1 MCSVLPMKGRKMLL
15 TLFNES
21 FVGVSVVYN
30 KKAVTLQ
37 RPPQRETKKTYYKP
51 FKKPIMARQRTSA
64 RTSAQETTTSANVLT
79 LQVTND
85 NFAAIREALKEGK
98 QVRVND
104 KVNLTG
110 YIANT
115 ETISA
120 NGRKVRTPFYY
131 VGEDD
136 KKYTSYQLKAVLGI
150 EPETKG
156 ERKKET
162 FSSLYERLSLMADE
176 ATEEELQT
184 AASFFAEKA
193 EEKRRQAAKAIEE
206 EKKTLIERLKALG
219 VTI

>member
-1 MCSVLPMKGRKMLL
+1 MS
-15 TLFNES
+15 
-21 FVGVSVVYN
+21 
-30 KKAVTLQ
+30 
-37 RPPQRETKKTYYKP
+37 
-51 FKKPIMARQRTSA
+51 RQAKNAANNAASEDT
-64 RTSAQETTTSANVLT
+64 QSANVQSFVT
-79 LQVTND
+79 LSVTNE
-85 NFAAIREALKEGK
+85 NFQVIRESLKGGQ

-115 ETISA
+115 ESISA

-184 AASFFAEKA
+184 AATFFTQKV
-193 EEKRRQAAKAIEE
+193 EEKRRAAEQAREDEKAK
-206 EKKTLIERLKALG
+206 LIARLAELG

>member
-1 MCSVLPMKGRKMLL
+1 MS
-15 TLFNES
+15 
-21 FVGVSVVYN
+21 
-30 KKAVTLQ
+30 
-37 RPPQRETKKTYYKP
+37 REAKNAANNA
-51 FKKPIMARQRTSA
+51 ARENTQSA
-64 RTSAQETTTSANVLT
+64 TT
-79 LQVTND
+79 LQVTNE

-115 ETISA
+115 ESISA

-131 VGEDD
+131 VGEDN
-136 KKYTSYQLKAVLGI
+136 KKYTSYQLKSVLGI

-162 FSSLYERLSLMADE
+162 FSSLYERISLMAEE

-184 AASFFAEKA
+184 AASFFAEEA
-193 EEKRRQAAKAIEE
+193 EEKRRQAEQAREDEKAKLLA
-206 EKKTLIERLKALG
+206 RLAELG

>member
-1 MCSVLPMKGRKMLL
+1 
-15 TLFNES
+15 
-21 FVGVSVVYN
+21 
-30 KKAVTLQ
+30 
-37 RPPQRETKKTYYKP
+37 
-51 FKKPIMARQRTSA
+51 MART
-64 RTSAQETTTSANVLT
+64 RTSAQETTTSANVQSFVALS
-79 LQVTND
+79 VSNE
-85 NFAAIREALKEGK
+85 NFQLVRETLKEGK

-115 ETISA
+115 ESISA

-131 VGEDD
+131 VGEGG

-162 FSSLYERLSLMADE
+162 FASLYERLSLMAEE

-184 AASFFAEKA
+184 AANFFAEKA
-193 EEKRRQAAKAIEE
+193 EAKRAAAEQAREDEKTKLLA
-206 EKKTLIERLKALG
+206 RLAELG
-219 VTI
+219 VTL

>member
-1 MCSVLPMKGRKMLL
+1 MTQRGRR
-15 TLFNES
+15 
-21 FVGVSVVYN
+21 
-30 KKAVTLQ
+30 AQ
-37 RPPQRETKKTYYKP
+37 
-51 FKKPIMARQRTSA
+51 SA
-64 RTSAQETTTSANVLT
+64 SENTTNATT
-79 LQVTND
+79 LQVTNE

-98 QVRVND
+98 
-104 KVNLTG
+104 KVNVNGKIDLTG

-131 VGEDD
+131 VGEGE

-162 FSSLYERLSLMADE
+162 FASLYERLSLMADE

-184 AASFFAEKA
+184 AATFFTQKA
-193 EEKRRQAAKAIEE
+193 EEKRRQAAEAIEE

>member
-1 MCSVLPMKGRKMLL
+1 
-15 TLFNES
+15 
-21 FVGVSVVYN
+21 
-30 KKAVTLQ
+30 
-37 RPPQRETKKTYYKP
+37 
-51 FKKPIMARQRTSA
+51 MARTRTSA
-64 RTSAQETTTSANVLT
+64 RTSAQETTTNANVIA
-79 LQVTND
+79 LQVSNE
-85 NFAAIREALKEGK
+85 NFQVIRESLKEGK
-98 QVRVND
+98 QVNVNG
-104 KVNLTG
+104 KVSLTG

-131 VGEDD
+131 VGEED

-162 FSSLYERLSLMADE
+162 FSSLYERLSLMSDE

-184 AASFFAEKA
+184 AATFFSQKA
-193 EEKRRQAAKAIEE
+193 EEKRRKAEQAREE
-206 EKKTLIERLKALG
+206 EKNKLLARLAELG

>member
-1 MCSVLPMKGRKMLL
+1 MS
-15 TLFNES
+15 
-21 FVGVSVVYN
+21 
-30 KKAVTLQ
+30 
-37 RPPQRETKKTYYKP
+37 
-51 FKKPIMARQRTSA
+51 RQRKNAANNAVSENT
-64 RTSAQETTTSANVLT
+64 QSANVQSYVT
-79 LQVTND
+79 LSVTNE
-85 NFAAIREALKEGK
+85 NFQVIRESLKEGK

-104 KVNLTG
+104 KVSLTG

-131 VGEDD
+131 VGEGE

-162 FSSLYERLSLMADE
+162 FSSLYERLSLMAEE

-184 AASFFAEKA
+184 ASTFFAEKA
-193 EEKRRQAAKAIEE
+193 EEKRRAAEQARED
-206 EKKTLIERLKALG
+206 EKTKLLARLAELG
-219 VTI
+219 VTL

>member
-1 MCSVLPMKGRKMLL
+1 
-15 TLFNES
+15 
-21 FVGVSVVYN
+21 
-30 KKAVTLQ
+30 
-37 RPPQRETKKTYYKP
+37 
-51 FKKPIMARQRTSA
+51 MARRPKNAANNAASENTQ
-64 RTSAQETTTSANVLT
+64 SANVQSFVT
-79 LQVTND
+79 LSVSNENFQV
-85 NFAAIREALKEGK
+85 IRECLKGGN

-131 VGEDD
+131 VGEDN
-136 KKYTSYQLKAVLGI
+136 KKYTSYQLKNVLGI

-162 FSSLYERLSLMADE
+162 FASLYERLSLMADE

-184 AASFFAEKA
+184 AATFFTQRA
-193 EEKRRQAAKAIEE
+193 EEKRRAAEQARED
-206 EKKTLIERLKALG
+206 EKTKLLARLAELG
-219 VTI
+219 VTLK

>member
-1 MCSVLPMKGRKMLL
+1 MS
-15 TLFNES
+15 
-21 FVGVSVVYN
+21 
-30 KKAVTLQ
+30 
-37 RPPQRETKKTYYKP
+37 
-51 FKKPIMARQRTSA
+51 RQRTSA
-64 RTSAQETTTSANVLT
+64 QSAQENTQSANVQSFVT
-79 LQVTND
+79 LSVTNE
-85 NFAAIREALKEGK
+85 NFQVIRECLKGGQ

-131 VGEDD
+131 VGEGD

-162 FSSLYERLSLMADE
+162 FSSLYERLSLMAEE

-184 AASFFAEKA
+184 AANFFAEKA
-193 EEKRRQAAKAIEE
+193 EAKRAAAEQAREDEKAKLLA
-206 EKKTLIERLKALG
+206 RLAELG

>member
-1 MCSVLPMKGRKMLL
+1 MSR
-15 TLFNES
+15 
-21 FVGVSVVYN
+21 
-30 KKAVTLQ
+30 
-37 RPPQRETKKTYYKP
+37 RPKNAANNAASENTQ
-51 FKKPIMARQRTSA
+51 
-64 RTSAQETTTSANVLT
+64 SANVLT
-79 LQVTND
+79 LQVTNE

-104 KVNLTG
+104 KVSLTG

-120 NGRKVRTPFYY
+120 NGRKVWTPFYY

-184 AASFFAEKA
+184 AASFFADKA
-193 EEKRRQAAKAIEE
+193 EAKRAAAAQAREE
-206 EKKTLIERLKALG
+206 EKTKLLARLAELG
-219 VTI
+219 VTLK

>member
-1 MCSVLPMKGRKMLL
+1 MPR
-15 TLFNES
+15 T
-21 FVGVSVVYN
+21 
-30 KKAVTLQ
+30 
-37 RPPQRETKKTYYKP
+37 
-51 FKKPIMARQRTSA
+51 RTSA
-64 RTSAQETTTSANVLT
+64 RTSAQETTTNAIT
-79 LQVTND
+79 LQVTNE
-85 NFAAIREALKEGK
+85 NFASIREALKEGK
-98 QVRVND
+98 KVNVNG

-131 VGEDD
+131 VGEDN
-136 KKYTSYQLKAVLGI
+136 KKYTSYQLKNVLGI

-162 FSSLYERLSLMADE
+162 FAGLYERLTLMAEE

-184 AASFFAEKA
+184 AATFFAQKA
-193 EEKRRQAAKAIEE
+193 EEKRRQAAEAIEE
-206 EKKTLIERLKALG
+206 EKKKLIERLKALG

>member
-1 MCSVLPMKGRKMLL
+1 MS
-15 TLFNES
+15 
-21 FVGVSVVYN
+21 
-30 KKAVTLQ
+30 
-37 RPPQRETKKTYYKP
+37 
-51 FKKPIMARQRTSA
+51 RQRTSA
-64 RTSAQETTTSANVLT
+64 QSAQENTQSANTQSAQENTQSANVLS
-79 LQVTND
+79 LQVTNE

-98 QVRVND
+98 QVNANG
-104 KVNLTG
+104 KITLTG

-131 VGEDD
+131 VGEDE

-162 FSSLYERLSLMADE
+162 FASLYERLSLMADE

-193 EEKRRQAAKAIEE
+193 EAKRAAAAAAIEE

-219 VTI
+219 VTLK

>member
-1 MCSVLPMKGRKMLL
+1 
-15 TLFNES
+15 
-21 FVGVSVVYN
+21 
-30 KKAVTLQ
+30 
-37 RPPQRETKKTYYKP
+37 
-51 FKKPIMARQRTSA
+51 MARTRTSA
-64 RTSAQETTTSANVLT
+64 RTSAQETTTNAIE
-79 LQVTND
+79 LQVTNE

-98 QVRVND
+98 KVHVNG

-131 VGEDD
+131 VGEND
-136 KKYTSYQLKAVLGI
+136 KKYTSYQLKSVLGI

-162 FSSLYERLSLMADE
+162 FANLYERLSLMSDE

-184 AASFFAEKA
+184 AASFFADKA
-193 EEKRRQAAKAIEE
+193 EAKRAAAEQAREE
-206 EKKTLIERLKALG
+206 EKTKLLARLAELG

>member
-1 MCSVLPMKGRKMLL
+1 
-15 TLFNES
+15 
-21 FVGVSVVYN
+21 
-30 KKAVTLQ
+30 
-37 RPPQRETKKTYYKP
+37 
-51 FKKPIMARQRTSA
+51 MARQRTSA
-64 RTSAQETTTSANVLT
+64 RTSANETTTNANVLS
-79 LQVTND
+79 LQVTNE
-85 NFAAIREALKEGK
+85 NFASIREALKGGK
-98 QVRVND
+98 QVNVNG

-131 VGEDD
+131 VGEGE

-162 FSSLYERLSLMADE
+162 FANMYERLTLMAEE

-184 AASFFAEKA
+184 AATFFAQKA
-193 EEKRRQAAKAIEE
+193 EEKRRAAEQAREE
-206 EKKTLIERLKALG
+206 EKTKLLARLAELG
-219 VTI
+219 VTL

>member
-1 MCSVLPMKGRKMLL
+1 MKRNQK
-15 TLFNES
+15 NAA
-21 FVGVSVVYN
+21 N
-30 KKAVTLQ
+30 NAV
-37 RPPQRETKKTYYKP
+37 REN
-51 FKKPIMARQRTSA
+51 
-64 RTSAQETTTSANVLT
+64 TTSANVLT
-79 LQVTND
+79 LQVTNE

-98 QVRVND
+98 QVNVNG

-131 VGEDD
+131 VGEED

-162 FSSLYERLSLMADE
+162 FSSLYERISLMAEE
-176 ATEEELQT
+176 ASEEELQT

-193 EEKRRQAAKAIEE
+193 EQKRQQAEQAREDEKAKLLA
-206 EKKTLIERLKALG
+206 RLAELG
-219 VTI
+219 VTL

>member
-1 MCSVLPMKGRKMLL
+1 MTQRGRR
-15 TLFNES
+15 
-21 FVGVSVVYN
+21 
-30 KKAVTLQ
+30 AQ
-37 RPPQRETKKTYYKP
+37 
-51 FKKPIMARQRTSA
+51 
-64 RTSAQETTTSANVLT
+64 SAQETTTNAIT
-79 LQVTND
+79 LQVTNE

-104 KVNLTG
+104 KVSLTG

-115 ETISA
+115 ESISA

-131 VGEDD
+131 VGEGE

-162 FSSLYERLSLMADE
+162 FSSLYERLSLMAEE

-193 EEKRRQAAKAIEE
+193 EAKRAAAAQAREDEKTKLLA
-206 EKKTLIERLKALG
+206 RLAELG
-219 VTI
+219 VTIK

>member
-1 MCSVLPMKGRKMLL
+1 MS
-15 TLFNES
+15 
-21 FVGVSVVYN
+21 
-30 KKAVTLQ
+30 
-37 RPPQRETKKTYYKP
+37 
-51 FKKPIMARQRTSA
+51 RQRTSA
-64 RTSAQETTTSANVLT
+64 QSASENTQSANVQSYVT
-79 LQVTND
+79 LQVTNE
-85 NFAAIREALKEGK
+85 NFAAIREALKERK
-98 QVRVND
+98 KVRVND

-131 VGEDD
+131 VGEDN

-184 AASFFAEKA
+184 AATFFTQKA
-193 EEKRRQAAKAIEE
+193 EDKRRQAAEAIEE
-206 EKKTLIERLKALG
+206 EKKKLIERLKALG

>member
-1 MCSVLPMKGRKMLL
+1 M
-15 TLFNES
+15 T
-21 FVGVSVVYN
+21 
-30 KKAVTLQ
+30 Q
-37 RPPQRETKKTYYKP
+37 RRNS
-51 FKKPIMARQRTSA
+51 RQ
-64 RTSAQETTTSANVLT
+64 AQETTTSAIA
-79 LQVTND
+79 LQVANE

-115 ETISA
+115 ENISA

-131 VGEDD
+131 VGEGG

-162 FSSLYERLSLMADE
+162 FANLYERLSLMADE
-176 ATEEELQT
+176 ATEEELQ
-184 AASFFAEKA
+184 AAATFFTQKA
-193 EEKRRQAAKAIEE
+193 EEKRRQAAEAIEE
-206 EKKTLIERLKALG
+206 EKKALIERLKVLG

>member
-1 MCSVLPMKGRKMLL
+1 
-15 TLFNES
+15 
-21 FVGVSVVYN
+21 
-30 KKAVTLQ
+30 
-37 RPPQRETKKTYYKP
+37 
-51 FKKPIMARQRTSA
+51 MARTRTRTRTSA
-64 RTSAQETTTSANVLT
+64 RTSAQETTTSAIT
-79 LQVTND
+79 LQVTNE
-85 NFAAIREALKEGK
+85 NFASIREALKEGK
-98 QVRVND
+98 KVSVNG
-104 KVNLTG
+104 KIALTG

-162 FSSLYERLSLMADE
+162 FANLYERISLMADE

-184 AASFFAEKA
+184 AANFFAGKA
-193 EEKRRQAAKAIEE
+193 EAKRAAAAAAIEE

>member
-1 MCSVLPMKGRKMLL
+1 MFN
-15 TLFNES
+15 LFIYCIMSRNQKNAANNAVNE
-21 FVGVSVVYN
+21 N
-30 KKAVTLQ
+30 TQ
-37 RPPQRETKKTYYKP
+37 N
-51 FKKPIMARQRTSA
+51 
-64 RTSAQETTTSANVLT
+64 ANAIA
-79 LQVTND
+79 LQVTNE
-85 NFAAIREALKEGK
+85 NFAAIRETLKDGK

-115 ETISA
+115 ESISA

-150 EPETKG
+150 DPETKG

-162 FSSLYERLSLMADE
+162 FASLYERLSLMADE

-184 AASFFAEKA
+184 ASTFFAEKA
-193 EEKRRQAAKAIEE
+193 EAKRAAVAAAIEE

>member
-1 MCSVLPMKGRKMLL
+1 MTQRGRRAK
-15 TLFNES
+15 
-21 FVGVSVVYN
+21 
-30 KKAVTLQ
+30 
-37 RPPQRETKKTYYKP
+37 
-51 FKKPIMARQRTSA
+51 SA
-64 RTSAQETTTSANVLT
+64 HENAQSANVQSFVT
-79 LQVTND
+79 LSVSNE
-85 NFAAIREALKEGK
+85 NFQLVRETLKEGK

-104 KVNLTG
+104 KVDLTG

-115 ETISA
+115 ESISA

-131 VGEDD
+131 VGEDN

-162 FSSLYERLSLMADE
+162 FSSLYERLTLMADE

-184 AASFFAEKA
+184 AATFFSQKA
-193 EEKRRQAAKAIEE
+193 EEKRRAAEQAIEE

-219 VTI
+219 VTF

>member
-1 MCSVLPMKGRKMLL
+1 
-15 TLFNES
+15 
-21 FVGVSVVYN
+21 
-30 KKAVTLQ
+30 
-37 RPPQRETKKTYYKP
+37 
-51 FKKPIMARQRTSA
+51 MARQRRSA
-64 RTSAQETTTSANVLT
+64 QSAQENTQSANVQSYVT
-79 LQVTND
+79 LSVTNE
-85 NFAAIREALKEGK
+85 NFQVIRESLKEGK

-104 KVNLTG
+104 KVSLTG

-131 VGEDD
+131 VGEGD

-162 FSSLYERLSLMADE
+162 FASLYERLSLMAEE

-193 EEKRRQAAKAIEE
+193 EEKRMAAEQARENEKAKLLA
-206 EKKTLIERLKALG
+206 RLAEFG